1 MPISTKLFNDQ
12 AIARFNA
19 LTSDIQTVQGKIATG
34 KQVLKASDDPVA
46 AANISFVRDQ
56 KVVLERYQTNIERA
70 RTRMTLAEDAVAAAV
85 NVMTRANE
93 LAIQARNDTLNVTDR
108 KAIAA
113 EISQLHESLT
123 SIANTRDSAGDA
135 LFGGFRVKTLPFAA
149 NADGNI
155 AFQGDRGVHAV
166 QISETLHAETSLDG
180 AGLFMRVD
188 MGDET
193 VSAFQVLEELQAELE
208 GGYVNDAS
216 IDRTQ
221 QVLRHFSINQT
232 FAGAQL
238 SKLNMQDSAIEKR
251 LLLMTETLSGME
263 DADLA
268 KLVTEL
274 QSKIVNRDAAQQAFV
289 KIGQQSLF
297 DYIR

>member
-12 AIARFNA
+12 AIARFNR
-19 LTSDIQTVQGKIATG
+19 LTSDIQTVQGKIASG

-46 AANISFVRDQ
+46 AANISFTRDQ
-56 KVVLERYQTNIERA
+56 KVMLERFQTNIDRA
-70 RTRMTLAEDAVAAAV
+70 RTRMTLAEDAVASAV
-85 NVMTRANE
+85 NIMTRANE
-93 LAIQARNDTLNVTDR
+93 LAIQARNDTLNAVDR

-113 EISQLHESLT
+113 EINQLHESLT
-123 SIANTRDSAGDA
+123 AIANTRDSAGDA
-135 LFGGFRVKTLPFAA
+135 LFGGFKVKTLPFAA
-149 NADGNI
+149 DADGDI
-155 AFQGDRGVHAV
+155 AFQGDRGIHTV
-166 QISETLHAETSLDG
+166 QISETLRAETSLDG
-180 AGLFMRVD
+180 ASLFMRVD
-188 MGDET
+188 LGDET
-193 VSAFQVLEELQAELE
+193 VSAFRVLEDLQAELE
-208 GGYVNDAS
+208 NGYVNDVS

-221 QVLRHFSINQT
+221 QVLRHFSVSQT

-238 SKLNMQDSAIEKR
+238 SKLNAQESATDKR
-251 LLLMTETLSGME
+251 VLLMTESLSGME